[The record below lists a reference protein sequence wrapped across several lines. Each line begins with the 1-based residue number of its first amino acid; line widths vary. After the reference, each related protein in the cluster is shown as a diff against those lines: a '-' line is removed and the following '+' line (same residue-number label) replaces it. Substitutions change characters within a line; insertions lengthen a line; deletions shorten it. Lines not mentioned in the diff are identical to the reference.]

1 MEFEVPQV
9 IGNIKEITAI
19 YDMNDKIDLLALT
32 EGLEG
37 DLLTLTATLRGIKR
51 REKEYGIMPKDT
63 DSMEDRRYRILL
75 AEMRTLPFT
84 ETSLRK
90 KLDAICGHENYEL
103 TISADMVALKV
114 ELTRKSM
121 FEDLQSLIDE
131 VTPLNMLVECSLR
144 YNQYQTLAK
153 FTHEQLAKY
162 THTQLR
168 NEVLIK

>member
-19 YDMNDKIDLLALT
+19 YGMNDKVDLLALT

-51 REKEYGIMPKDT
+51 REKEYGITPKDT
-63 DSMEDRRYRILL
+63 DSMEDRRYRVLL

-84 ETSLRK
+84 EKSLRK
-90 KLDAICGHENYEL
+90 KLDAICGSGNYEL
-103 TISADMVALKV
+103 TISADKVVLKV

-121 FEDLQSLIDE
+121 FEDLQRLINE
-131 VTPLNMLVECSLR
+131 VTPLNMLVECTLR
-144 YNQYQTLAK
+144 YNQHSTLAK
-153 FTHEQLAKY
+153 FIHAQLAKF

-168 NEVLIK
+168 NEVLK